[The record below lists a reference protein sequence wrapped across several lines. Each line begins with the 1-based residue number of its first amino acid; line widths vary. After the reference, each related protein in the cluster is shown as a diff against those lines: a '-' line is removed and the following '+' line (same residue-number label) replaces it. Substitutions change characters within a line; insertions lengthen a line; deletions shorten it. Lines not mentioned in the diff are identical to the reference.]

1 MIIGAALF
9 MQTLDSNVIAIALP
23 TMAQSLGEDP
33 VTLNIA
39 ITAYLLAAAIFLP
52 ISTWVADRFGA
63 KTVFR
68 VAIFGFALSSLLCGL
83 SQDLW
88 QLVGARMVQGIS
100 GAMMLPVGRLVVLRN
115 VPKSELVNAMS
126 YLTIPAL
133 LGPILGPPLGG
144 FIVTHLSWRWIFFIN
159 VPVGVIGIGLA
170 TLYVPDV
177 REESVDRLDL
187 RGFFL
192 AAFGL
197 GGLVYGFDSLGHP
210 GLPPLVIAALLAGG
224 ALSCLLYV
232 LHSRRTPDAILDLSL
247 LAIRTFRASAVGGL
261 FSRLILGAAPFL
273 VALLLQL
280 GFGLSAFQAGL
291 LTFTSAIGAI
301 IVKATAPA
309 IIRRLGF
316 RTVLIANAL
325 AVAAT
330 SAAYALL
337 DAGTSHWILV
347 IALLVG
353 GFFRSLQF
361 TTLNAIAYADVPPE
375 RMSRASSFSSMFQ
388 QLAQSLGIGLAAAVI
403 SIARGWNGRTIA
415 SATDIAAAFPIVAII
430 SLVGLF
436 YFVRLPLDAAAH
448 VAGRR

>member
-1 MIIGAALF
+1 
-9 MQTLDSNVIAIALP
+9 
-23 TMAQSLGEDP
+23 
-33 VTLNIA
+33 
-39 ITAYLLAAAIFLP
+39 
-52 ISTWVADRFGA
+52 
-63 KTVFR
+63 
-68 VAIFGFALSSLLCGL
+68 
-83 SQDLW
+83 
-88 QLVGARMVQGIS
+88 MVQGIS